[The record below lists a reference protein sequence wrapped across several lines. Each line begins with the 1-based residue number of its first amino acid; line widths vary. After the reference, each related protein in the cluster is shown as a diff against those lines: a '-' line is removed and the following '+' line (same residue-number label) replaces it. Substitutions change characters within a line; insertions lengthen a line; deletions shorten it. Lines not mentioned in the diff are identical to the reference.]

1 MRNIVGLAFPLANA
15 VMADL
20 GYLNQYRFAR
30 GGARAQMDNAL
41 NLQLTVNLGTLG
53 VAALHD

>member
-1 MRNIVGLAFPLANA
+1 MT
-15 VMADL
+15 ADV

-41 NLQLTVNLGTLG
+41 NLQLTLNLGTLG
-53 VAALHD
+53 VAGLHD